1 MGWDGQYV
9 PNRFGKF
16 YTLWQISGLIG
27 DCWGIHNEPPISPPN
42 FEIYG
47 KNRNKIGAAKGYFPG
62 FSFTCQFHAF

>member
-27 DCWGIHNEPPISPPN
+27 DCWGIHNEPPNIAP
-42 FEIYG
+42 
-47 KNRNKIGAAKGYFPG
+47 
-62 FSFTCQFHAF
+62 